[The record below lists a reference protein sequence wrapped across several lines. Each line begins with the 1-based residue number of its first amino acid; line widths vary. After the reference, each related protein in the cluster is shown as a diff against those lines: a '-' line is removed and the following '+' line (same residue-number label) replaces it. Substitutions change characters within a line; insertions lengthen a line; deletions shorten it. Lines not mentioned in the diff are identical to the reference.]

1 MSIASNV
8 IEENN
13 RIETG
18 RTLMQEKLDSQ
29 GKIWYNDDDLH
40 TLIDRYKCYY
50 VDPCK
55 VDRRSLYSSG
65 GYVRSTYSNEGYYI
79 LTQQINGTYGYLN
92 LKNQYFP
99 DECVIEC
106 ECYFGTALSSNNQL
120 RIGLYYRENDYKGV
134 VGNIY
139 SSGGIDIRFGRACG
153 SLTTE
158 YWNETEVSSS
168 KSLSPYVWYKLKVII
183 TKSSVSFELYDNNG
197 SSMGSVG
204 CAMRSGVLGD
214 LNELCIEKCYANGTA
229 MRIRNIK
236 VYDVDYL

>member
-13 RIETG
+13 KLGTS

-29 GKIWYNDDDLH
+29 GKTWYNDDLH

-55 VDRRSLYSSG
+55 ADRISLYSSG
-65 GYVRSTYSNEGYYI
+65 GYVSSTFNNQGYYE
-79 LTQQINGTYGYLN
+79 LTQHVDESFGYLN
-92 LKNQYFP
+92 LKDEYFP
-99 DECVIEC
+99 KECVIEC
-106 ECYFGTALSSNNQL
+106 ECYFGTSQNRNNQL
-120 RIGLYYRENDYKGV
+120 RVGLYYQENDYKGV

-139 SSGGIDIRFGRACG
+139 SNGGIDIRFGRACG
-153 SLTTE
+153 SLDTE
-158 YWNETEVSSS
+158 YWNETATSSQKAIS
-168 KSLSPYVWYKLKVII
+168 SYVWYKLKIII
-183 TKSSVSFELYDNNG
+183 TKSTVSFELMNSDG
-197 SSMGSVG
+197 SSMGSIG
-204 CAMRSGVLGD
+204 CAMKSGVLGD
-214 LNELCIEKCYANGTA
+214 LNKLCIEKCYANGTK